1 MIYNRNRLPSEGEI
15 LIATVRQVF
24 DYGSYVTLDE
34 YGGLQAFLPWSE
46 VSSKWVKNIKDV
58 LKENRKVVVKVIRV
72 DRRKGTV
79 DVSLKKVTDDERRKK
94 NLQWKRLQRLDKI
107 LEIVSQKL
115 KINEKEAWEQVAWRL
130 EEKYE
135 DPFIA
140 IEKAVKEGEKILLE
154 AGVPEI
160 WVKPLLEEA
169 SKHVEEKKVKV
180 SEVITIR
187 TSDPLGVEKIKEVIS
202 KAIENIEEN
211 SDNILD
217 IRIYTIGAPRYRVDI
232 IGTDAKEV
240 SGVLNNIISNLIKIG
255 KEEKVEIN
263 VVKK

>member
-130 EEKYE
+130 EEKYA

-180 SEVITIR
+180 SELITIR